1 MITYCP
7 DAFIVLNDPCMK
19 LEVIETSTGRC
30 LDSLPRHDK
39 NVPNPIREICCQN
52 SYVDRHS
59 TDADGVRLMA
69 QRCQYT
75 GRAR

>member
-39 NVPNPIREICCQN
+39 NVPNPIRESRYC
-52 SYVDRHS
+52 
-59 TDADGVRLMA
+59 
-69 QRCQYT
+69 T
-75 GRAR
+75 GL